1 MCCVIYQNHPSV
13 LHGPYVFMLPS
24 YIFEECF
31 GISFYDFLFENLVF
45 ELRIATGAARGFGL
59 TDSALPEP
67 GAGTHLSR
75 AGLTT
80 EKLNRSLQR

>member
-1 MCCVIYQNHPSV
+1 
-13 LHGPYVFMLPS
+13 MLSS

-45 ELRIATGAARGFGL
+45 ELRIVTGAARGIGL
-59 TDSALPEP
+59 TDSALPEL
-67 GAGTHLSR
+67 GAGTNLSR

-80 EKLNRSLQR
+80 EKLNRSLRRQKA

>member
-1 MCCVIYQNHPSV
+1 
-13 LHGPYVFMLPS
+13 MLSS

-45 ELRIATGAARGFGL
+45 ELRIVTGAARGIGL

-80 EKLNRSLQR
+80 EKLNRSLRRQKA

>member
-1 MCCVIYQNHPSV
+1 
-13 LHGPYVFMLPS
+13 MLPS

-45 ELRIATGAARGFGL
+45 ELRIATGAARGIGL
-59 TDSALPEP
+59 TESALPEP
-67 GAGTHLSR
+67 GAGMHLSR

-80 EKLNRSLQR
+80 EKLNRSLRREKA